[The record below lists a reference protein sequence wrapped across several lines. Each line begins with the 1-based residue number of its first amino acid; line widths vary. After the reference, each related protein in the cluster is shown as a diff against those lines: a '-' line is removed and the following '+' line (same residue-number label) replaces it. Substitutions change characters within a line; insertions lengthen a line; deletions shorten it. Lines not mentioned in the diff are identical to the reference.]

1 MPADALHP
9 DVEPIAFLL
18 GTWEGEGK
26 GDYPTASPFTFRESL
41 RFWHVK
47 DAFLLYRQE
56 SWPPDDEPLHFEQ
69 GALRAL
75 GDGRVDLVLAHPNGV
90 AEVSEGTVRGTE
102 LAVASISTLRS
113 SAGSAVTAL
122 ARRYRVDGET
132 LSYELDMAME
142 EVPSTLHVWASLR
155 RTGD

>member
-1 MPADALHP
+1 MPSDALHP
-9 DVEPIAFLL
+9 DVAPIAFLL
-18 GTWEGEGK
+18 GTWEGDGK
-26 GDYPTASPFTFRESL
+26 GDYPTTSPFTYRESL

-56 SWPPDDEPLHFEQ
+56 SWTPDDEPLHFEQ

-75 GDGRVDLVLAHPNGV
+75 GDGRIDLTIAHPNGV
-90 AEVSEGTVRGTE
+90 VEVSEGTVDGTT
-102 LAVASISTLRS
+102 LTLFSTTVARS
-113 SAGSAVTAL
+113 ADGSAVTGL

-132 LSYELDMAME
+132 LSYELDMSME

-155 RTGD
+155 RANE